1 MKKKLKLPFVQLEKE
16 LYEVISRE
24 ELRTIVGG
32 ADASTLPWVSNSDI
46 INSLNALINSGAFD
60 FGGSGGTIYSGSGGY
75 GGSGSGSGASSW
87 SSAFGGSGGASGS
100 GGLDPA
106 PLTLGNVSLVRDG
119 SGFKLSYTSGNKTLD
134 VNMDFGL
141 PITGGSG
148 GGTIPGT
155 SSTYNLTWTIRF

>member
-16 LYEVISRE
+16 LYEVISAE

-32 ADASTLPWVSNSDI
+32 ADASTLPWVSNADI
-46 INSLNALINSGAFD
+46 INSLNALITSGAFD
-60 FGGSGGTIYSGSGGY
+60 FGGGSGGTMYSGSGGY
-75 GGSGSGSGASSW
+75 GGSGSGFSSW

-134 VNMDFGL
+134 FNMDFGL
-141 PITGGSG
+141 PVTGGSG
-148 GGTIPGT
+148 GGAIPGT
-155 SSTYNLTWTIRF
+155 DSTYNLTWTIRF